1 MMTKTMENLIQKID
15 NNVWKCSACS
25 ITHRIFVKLSAIEDH
40 VMKEHFKESKL
51 EKCLICHKK
60 FQDLK
65 GHLIT
70 CKKEPLVE
78 EQDNGCYNCLVCDMQ
93 FAKKEIVVQ
102 HIKLAHKKV
111 KREVTRDQ
119 EQIEVVTL
127 NDENEDPEGA
137 NIEKPKNLL
146 NVLDKLKDNTE
157 AIKVP
162 ENQDL
167 ETGEVIKTERSVKKK
182 CLTCGEYIDFKNK
195 KYFKKHVV
203 SCKLIAP
210 FIAHT
215 NGSYRCEICDK
226 KAGNR
231 KTLSSHITRQH
242 GKDLDKN
249 GVSKTS
255 KAVSIYQPINGQ
267 TTQVK
272 DNETKISS
280 KTNSSSNKIVKCEY
294 CSKEMKVF
302 DTRKTKID
310 RHMKLCKMYF
320 QHMEQVLG
328 TLKFKCLLCIKVCET
343 QGSCFN
349 HFTAVHKDLIE
360 SSNQDQLES
369 DTEPC
374 VGYDMVSNS
383 FIDVVDVAKK
393 PMLRIE
399 SLDVKDDL
407 NDENSSMLEIDNAHA
422 DTEDSVEQ
430 MLIDNSDDT
439 EEFEIKDE
447 MDNVSNEDNTV
458 QAPMLQDHTTQVPMT
473 HNQVPEKLLVPD
485 PLVPSTM
492 NTTCNIQDTKA
503 INRKEAIRNILN
515 DIRRDVSEIPSKDIR
530 EDNEDEDEIEMIE
543 TITRPVKTEFLP
555 TTRGPKPV
563 TSLSVCPICND
574 KFLSEQMASEHVQQ
588 EHKIPIDKFTQ
599 FNIQI
604 GKFEF

>member
-1 MMTKTMENLIQKID
+1 MTKTMENLIQKID

-119 EQIEVVTL
+119 EPIEVVNL
-127 NDENEDPEGA
+127 SDENEDPEGA
-137 NIEKPKNLL
+137 NIEKPQNLL
-146 NVLDKLKDNTE
+146 NVLDKLKDDTE

-162 ENQDL
+162 ENQDF

-182 CLTCGEYIDFKNK
+182 CLTCGKYIDFKNK
-195 KYFKKHVV
+195 KSFKKHVV

-242 GKDLDKN
+242 GNYLDKN

-255 KAVSIYQPINGQ
+255 KVVSIYQPINCQ
-267 TTQVK
+267 TSQVK
-272 DNETKISS
+272 DDETKISS
-280 KTNSSSNKIVKCEY
+280 KTNSI
-294 CSKEMKVF
+294 
-302 DTRKTKID
+302 
-310 RHMKLCKMYF
+310 
-320 QHMEQVLG
+320 
-328 TLKFKCLLCIKVCET
+328 
-343 QGSCFN
+343 
-349 HFTAVHKDLIE
+349 
-360 SSNQDQLES
+360 NQDQLES

-407 NDENSSMLEIDNAHA
+407 NDEDSSMLEIDNAHA

-473 HNQVPEKLLVPD
+473 HNQVPEILLVPD

-543 TITRPVKTEFLP
+543 TITKPVKTEFLP

-563 TSLSVCPICND
+563 TSLSVCPICSD
-574 KFLSEQMASEHVQQ
+574 KFLSLQMATEHVVQ
-588 EHKIPIDKFTQ
+588 EHKIPAEKHST
-599 FNIQI
+599 FNIQFSVI
-604 GKFEF
+604 KF